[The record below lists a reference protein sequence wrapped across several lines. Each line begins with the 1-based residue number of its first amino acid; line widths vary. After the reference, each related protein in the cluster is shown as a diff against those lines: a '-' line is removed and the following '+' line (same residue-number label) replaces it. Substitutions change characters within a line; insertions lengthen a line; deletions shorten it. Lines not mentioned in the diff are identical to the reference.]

1 MTFKNVTVEKDGQ
14 IAIVTINRPDALNA
28 INIETMTEIGHAML
42 EVGDDD
48 SVRAVIVTGAGK
60 AFVAGADIAEL
71 QMKDGMEARAISQ
84 LGQRTFNIVENIAKP
99 VIAAVNGYALGGGL
113 ELAMA
118 CDVRIAS
125 TRAKMGQPEVT
136 IGAVPGF
143 AGTQRLPS
151 LIGLGR
157 AKEMLMLGKPIN
169 AETALSWG
177 LVNKVV
183 EPDELIDACKEMATA
198 IARNGPAAIGLV
210 KACANRSTGADVD
223 AGGTHESDAF
233 GLCFASGEAREGI
246 TAFFE
251 KRDAS
256 WVKK

>member
-1 MTFKNVTVEKDGQ
+1 MTFKNLTIEKDG
-14 IAIVTINRPDALNA
+14 ATAVVTINRPDALNA
-28 INIETMTEIGHAML
+28 INAETMTEIGQAML
-42 EVGDDD
+42 EVGGDPE
-48 SVRAVIVTGAGK
+48 VRVVIVTGAGK

-71 QMKDGMEARAISQ
+71 RTASGMEARDISQ
-84 LGQRTFNIVENIAKP
+84 LGQRTFSTVEDLPKP

-125 TRAKMGQPEVT
+125 TKAKMGQPEVT

-143 AGTQRLPS
+143 AGTQRLPR
-151 LIGLGR
+151 LVGVGR
-157 AKEMLMLGKPIN
+157 AKEMLMTGAPID
-169 AETALSWG
+169 AETALAWG

-183 EPDELIDACKEMATA
+183 EPDELMAAAKEMAEA
-198 IARNGPAAIGLV
+198 IAKNGPMAVGLV
-210 KACANRSTGADVD
+210 KTCVTRGISTDVD
-223 AGGTHESDAF
+223 AGGMHESDAF
-233 GLCFASGEAREGI
+233 GMCFGCGEAGEGI

-251 KRDAS
+251 KRPAS

>member
-1 MTFKNVTVEKDGQ
+1 MTLKNLTIEKDGT
-14 IAIVTINRPDALNA
+14 AAVVTVNRPDALNA
-28 INIETMTEIGHAML
+28 INVETMTEIGHAML
-42 EVGDDD
+42 ELGEDKD
-48 SVRAVIVTGAGK
+48 VRVVIVTGAGK
-60 AFVAGADIAEL
+60 AFAAGADISEL
-71 QMKDGMEARAISQ
+71 QTKDGMEARDVSQ
-84 LGQRTFNIVENIAKP
+84 LGQRTFSIVANLPKP
-99 VIAAVNGYALGGGL
+99 VIGAINGYALGGGL

-125 TRAKMGQPEVT
+125 TKAKMGQPEVT

-143 AGTQRLPS
+143 AGTQRLPR
-151 LIGLGR
+151 IVGLGR
-157 AKEMLMLGKPIN
+157 AKEMLLTGTPID

-183 EPDELIDACKEMATA
+183 EPDALMGEAKAMAAT
-198 IARNGPAAIGLV
+198 IAKNGPAAVGLV
-210 KACANRSTGADVD
+210 KACANRSAGSDVD
-223 AGGTHESDAF
+223 AGGIHESDAF

>member
-1 MTFKNVTVEKDGQ
+1 MTLKNLTVEKDGST
-14 IAIVTINRPDALNA
+14 AVVTVNRPDALNA
-28 INIETMTEIGHAML
+28 INVETMTEIGHAML
-42 EVGDDD
+42 ELGSDE

-71 QMKDGMEARAISQ
+71 KDKSGMEARDISQ
-84 LGQRTFNIVENIAKP
+84 LGQRTFSIVENVPKP

-125 TRAKMGQPEVT
+125 TKAKMGQPEVK
-136 IGAVPGF
+136 IGTVPGF
-143 AGTQRLPS
+143 AGTQRLPR
-151 LIGLGR
+151 LVGFGR
-157 AKEMLMLGKPIN
+157 AKEMLMVGEPID
-169 AETALSWG
+169 AETALAWG
-177 LVNKVV
+177 LVNRVV
-183 EPDELIDACKEMATA
+183 EPDALMDEAKAMAA
-198 IARNGPAAIGLV
+198 KIATNGPAAIGMV
-210 KACANRSTGADVD
+210 KNCVNKGTSTDVD
-223 AGGTHESDAF
+223 AGGMHESDAF
-233 GLCFASGEAREGI
+233 GLCFASGEAKEGI

>member
-1 MTFKNVTVEKDGQ
+1 MTFKNLTIERDGQ
-14 IAIVTINRPDALNA
+14 IAVLTINRPDALNA
-28 INIETMTEIGHAML
+28 INVETMTEIGNAIL
-42 EVGDDD
+42 EVGRDDG
-48 SVRAVIVTGAGK
+48 VRAVIVTGAGK

-71 QMKDGMEARAISQ
+71 KDKDGMEARAISQ

-125 TRAKMGQPEVT
+125 TRAKMGQPEVS

-157 AKEMLMLGKPIN
+157 AKEMLMVGTPID

-177 LVNKVV
+177 LVNRVV
-183 EPDELIDACKEMATA
+183 EPDELIDVAKDMCRA
-198 IARNGPAAIGLV
+198 IAKNGPAAIGMV
-210 KACANRSTGADVD
+210 KGCANRSTGADVD
-223 AGGTHESDAF
+223 AGGMHESDAF

-251 KRDAS
+251 KRPPA
-256 WVKK
+256 WVKE